1 MVRGRRCRSTGR
13 STSRHSASLAM
24 TAVADLRPS
33 WSSRQVRPSAWRPR
47 SFSWRKLTPRWRSIL
62 PPSVQ
67 FRCSSRFSFSG
78 LDFGVP
84 AVLSTHCS
92 DAARWEVDSALFAA
106 ERRAKALRLIAPT
119 HQSARLPSHGV
130 GHREIARREDSRN
143 LGDLRPR
150 PLSLGPH
157 AKANRAHTRGFSSIL

>member
-1 MVRGRRCRSTGR
+1 MVRGRRCRNTGR
-13 STSRHSASLAM
+13 STSRHSALLAM

-33 WSSRQVRPSAWRPR
+33 WSSRQVRPCAWLPR

-62 PPSVQ
+62 PRSLQ

-78 LDFGVP
+78 RDLGVP

-92 DAARWEVDSALFAA
+92 DAAGWEVYLALFVA
-106 ERRAKALRLIAPT
+106 ERRAKVLPLNPPT
-119 HQSARLPSHGV
+119 HESAHLRSHGV

-143 LGDLRPR
+143 LGDLRLR
-150 PLSLGPH
+150 RLSLGPP
-157 AKANRAHTRGFSSIL
+157 AKANRAHTRGFS